1 MKKRSFLSLCAIAV
15 TVPSVSHAQLSN
27 LLSIPKLL
35 GGGSSNGADLTT
47 QQTSLV
53 RNYVAAGK
61 DVMQANTHLAE
72 ALGVQAA
79 MVNAKA
85 TSDSLSA
92 SEIEEQDKAI
102 SANAAAISEALK
114 SNAKLKDTEAKTTYA
129 KGLLVLAQGVK
140 KYVGMNKDVGGMS
153 SSLSSAS
160 PMQLMNLQPSVYVVK
175 NLPASITNVSD
186 ALRNAINFAQS
197 NGVEIPKDV
206 ASVQSLI

>member
-1 MKKRSFLSLCAIAV
+1 MNKRSFLSLLAV
-15 TVPSVSHAQLSN
+15 TVAVPSVSHAQLGG
-27 LLSIPKLL
+27 LL
-35 GGGSSNGADLTT
+35 GGLKMPGGGGGGADLTA

-85 TSDSLSA
+85 TSDSMSA

-114 SNAKLKDTEAKTTYA
+114 NKATLKDTEAKTTYA
-129 KGLLVLAQGVK
+129 KGLLALGLGVT
-140 KYVGMNKDVGGMS
+140 KYVGMKKDVEGMS

-175 NLPASITNVSD
+175 NLPNSITTLTT
-186 ALRNAINFAQS
+186 ALKSAVDFARS

-206 ASVQSLI
+206 QSLI

>member
-1 MKKRSFLSLCAIAV
+1 MRARR
-15 TVPSVSHAQLSN
+15 N
-27 LLSIPKLL
+27 LLDRARARPDPR
-35 GGGSSNGADLTT
+35 ARR
-47 QQTSLV
+47 SLV
-53 RNYVAAGK
+53 ERVPPRPTPSAK
-61 DVMQANTHLAE
+61 DVLP
-72 ALGVQAA
+72 
-79 MVNAKA
+79 
-85 TSDSLSA
+85 DSLSA